1 MFGTSLEEGVGREF
15 ELDMK
20 SNVSIRMFAWTVP
33 GHSCLFRGG
42 MTWCLVWLVVREGG
56 GGRGRGGNRKGSRWQ
71 LMQCTRCTLCA
82 APLVATPWEV
92 DAWCQEVRRVNLFKR
107 CSKHCKGHALILGSI
122 NFWLDQVS
130 VFGRVFFRYCLQIM
144 CEWWVGSHKWEE
156 ASPTPKP
163 WFITYKYRI
172 E

>member
-1 MFGTSLEEGVGREF
+1 MGQEQCLALLWRRDSEQSLSLIWNPTFQLECLPERHLGT
-15 ELDMK
+15 
-20 SNVSIRMFAWTVP
+20 
-33 GHSCLFRGG
+33 
-42 MTWCLVWLVVREGG
+42 VVCSEGG
-56 GGRGRGGNRKGSRWQ
+56 WRDAWYDWLWERAGGNRKGSRWQ

-156 ASPTPKP
+156 ASPTPKH
-163 WFITYKYRI
+163 WFLTCKYRI